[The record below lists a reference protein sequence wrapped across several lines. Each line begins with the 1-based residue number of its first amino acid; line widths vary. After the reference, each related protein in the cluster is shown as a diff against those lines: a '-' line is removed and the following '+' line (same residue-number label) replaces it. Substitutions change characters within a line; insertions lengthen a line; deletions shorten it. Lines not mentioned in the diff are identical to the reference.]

1 MDDKYRIRAATEG
14 DLDRIGE
21 IIRQGWEPIFA
32 LHEKSWGSELFR
44 TIYPNWPDS
53 IKASVARHLAEN
65 PDWIFV
71 VESSETGQVIS
82 FIQFLL
88 DREKGVG
95 IVGLNAVAAEVQGQ
109 GIGTMMYTFVLDR
122 FREEGLKYAQVR
134 TGLSDAQ
141 ASARRAYEK
150 AGFNIARKEVIYYT
164 YL

>member
-1 MDDKYRIRAATEG
+1 MDDKYRFRGATEG

-32 LHEKSWGSELFR
+32 LQEENWGEELFR
-44 TIYPNWPDS
+44 ALYPNWADT
-53 IKASVARHLAEN
+53 IKASVGRHLAEN

-71 VESSETGQVIS
+71 VESSETGEVIS

-134 TGLSDAQ
+134 TGLNEAQ
-141 ASARRAYEK
+141 AGARRAYEK